1 MPTSRKPSWE
11 SLPRALQCGG
21 PARSA
26 LTPRP
31 GRCHRR
37 AEDVPGPKRERHDD
51 HLRRR
56 VCARRCAAA
65 RAASP
70 PACARPRQRAAG
82 MVGFTERARRAG
94 ATFLLFV
101 GLFPVALAV
110 LMIPFLNHV
119 PFEEAIARSWFT
131 SGAALAGN
139 PGGLCSHAGRRL
151 CACVCARRLQQRPR
165 ACCVRAQRL
174 LTDADLAGVEHHA
187 RLCKRD
193 ARAPTQ
199 TFGRVGKSAR
209 LGKI

>member
-1 MPTSRKPSWE
+1 
-11 SLPRALQCGG
+11 
-21 PARSA
+21 
-26 LTPRP
+26 
-31 GRCHRR
+31 
-37 AEDVPGPKRERHDD
+37 
-51 HLRRR
+51 
-56 VCARRCAAA
+56 
-65 RAASP
+65 
-70 PACARPRQRAAG
+70 

-187 RLCKRD
+187 REMPGHRPRLLVVLENRHGLGRSDCCSCGRAGRRYAAYYGIAGLLVVYQVAGGLAGQAVDLNHRCPCLCIRMPP
-193 ARAPTQ
+193 RM
-199 TFGRVGKSAR
+199 SASPDSSK
-209 LGKI
+209 GADE